1 MCSVH
6 AHLRIVLLLTVDV
19 KPYDSHGFMFKASCI
34 SMTGNN
40 SPRVTLT
47 LDLTHLKSKL
57 LNKTL
62 IK

>member
-6 AHLRIVLLLTVDV
+6 AYLRLVLLLTVDV

-34 SMTGNN
+34 STMGNN

-47 LDLTHLKSKL
+47 LDLTYLKSKL
-57 LNKTL
+57 PE
-62 IK
+62 